1 MKREFINIDTSA
13 NSRLNTGGVPEEYRD
28 NNGCGTL
35 VVLMLIAAALLII
48 MWIAYFHFRK

>member
-48 MWIAYFHFRK
+48 MWVAYFHFRK